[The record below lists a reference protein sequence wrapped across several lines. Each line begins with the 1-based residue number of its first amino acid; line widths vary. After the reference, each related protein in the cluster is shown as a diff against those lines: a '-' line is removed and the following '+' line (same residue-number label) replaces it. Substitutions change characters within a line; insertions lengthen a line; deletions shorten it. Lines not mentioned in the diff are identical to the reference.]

1 MTVHYGRRAGDR
13 AWQGPARDMATGHR
27 VSLRP
32 GWQPI
37 ATRRYPAW
45 WWPFEIMSRWQAW
58 LAARLDEDLRCG
70 EERIPGFPRS

>member
-45 WWPFEIMSRWQAW
+45 WWPFEIVNRLQ
-58 LAARLDEDLRCG
+58 ARLAWHLTPEQRRGL
-70 EERIPGFPRS
+70 EPEPGARDS